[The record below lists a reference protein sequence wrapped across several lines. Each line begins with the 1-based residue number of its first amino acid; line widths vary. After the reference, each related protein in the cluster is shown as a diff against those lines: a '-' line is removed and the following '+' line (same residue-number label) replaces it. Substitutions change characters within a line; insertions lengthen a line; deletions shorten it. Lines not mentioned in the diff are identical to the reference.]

1 MNGTQIFLTIALVLS
16 ALYHPVNARQ
26 VALSPDNGKPISIGV
41 LAPQDVD
48 EIKELMIGHET
59 EFKVSL
65 NCSIKTMQYG
75 KESKYEK

>member
-1 MNGTQIFLTIALVLS
+1 MGHLS
-16 ALYHPVNARQ
+16 GWIMGKDG
-26 VALSPDNGKPISIGV
+26 LSLCILRNFFPI
-41 LAPQDVD
+41 
-48 EIKELMIGHET
+48 IKIYSYET